1 MVNDGARIGSNS
13 VVVKEVRAGATMV
26 GIPAHEVG
34 SVEYNRANGKDDEVF
49 EAYGL
54 KTSGDDPIAVAIHG
68 LCEQMQTMA
77 EYNNH
82 LLKQLNKTGVDIGNL
97 ESPEIKT
104 DCIELQR
111 FARNSGSSEQSLEKR
126 TKKSSKT

>member
-1 MVNDGARIGSNS
+1 MKA
-13 VVVKEVRAGATMV
+13 
-26 GIPAHEVG
+26 
-34 SVEYNRANGKDDEVF
+34 
-49 EAYGL
+49 
-54 KTSGDDPIAVAIHG
+54 SGDDPIAVAIHG
-68 LCEQMQTMA
+68 LCEQMQSMA

-82 LLKQLNKTGVDIGNL
+82 LLKQLNKIGVDIGDL

-111 FARNSGSSEQSLEKR
+111 FALDSDSSELSLKKQ